1 MRYGLQLTDLSYVI
15 LFPWVY
21 VPSKAQIENAP
32 FQERLQTFMVKGS
45 TDFDTFWKYKFAKN
59 RLLLKLLTLVVK
71 EQRTAQ
77 KKKTFS
83 NLFSPAKDLEIT
95 K

>member
-1 MRYGLQLTDLSYVI
+1 MI

-32 FQERLQTFMVKGS
+32 FQERFQTFMVKGS

-59 RLLLKLLTLVVK
+59 RLPLKLLTLVVK
-71 EQRTAQ
+71 EQRTA
-77 KKKTFS
+77 KKKKNFKFIFS
-83 NLFSPAKDLEIT
+83 SKRFRDY
-95 K
+95 